1 MMPEKRNIDMS
12 GYRRRSDMEP
22 FILEGMTLTPCYDDR
37 LEEYGGCLDED
48 NEFQACEDCRL
59 KAKCPINGDE
69 ED

>member
-1 MMPEKRNIDMS
+1 MEESFQID
-12 GYRRRSDMEP
+12 G
-22 FILEGMTLTPCYDDR
+22 LTLYPQYNDR

-69 ED
+69 EE